1 MWCVYQLVLVNYY
14 RAVPATPQE
23 LVRDYQITNMRLTG
37 LIQGAESN
45 VAGPAVVK
53 FVRNWNVSHYVPKKM
68 SLCCRHWH
76 RLSAKACVTAPSTLC
91 RKRDVNSWLA
101 AGGFR

>member
-23 LVRDYQITNMRLTG
+23 LVRDYRITNMRLTG

-53 FVRNWNVSHYVPKKM
+53 FVRN
-68 SLCCRHWH
+68 
-76 RLSAKACVTAPSTLC
+76 
-91 RKRDVNSWLA
+91 
-101 AGGFR
+101 